1 MICEVI
7 GQGIDRPTNKSMVYV
22 SVLAGSEP
30 DLMSW
35 AVPNLGAPNA
45 VHLCKGDARDV
56 DLSGAD
62 VYLLAVDAWRLRS
75 PDSLTEPWAQAIGE
89 AGALAGEDRD
99 RRGAGGADRRRDDR
113 GEGAGDDRDRG
124 AARDDT
130 PLREEADGDRRREA
144 GAGGADGGVMGD
156 VRALGAALV
165 DGRRPPRDGVD
176 DRAAEPPGRGRRSD
190 RPPLGPPGGADAGL
204 QAAQAW
210 AGGPDRGPRG
220 REAAAAREAEPEAPR
235 VDLPE
240 RGRRLPAAFPPA
252 PPGAAGAREA
262 EPWEAVCAK
271 GFFDAANDAKQKVE
285 RDDWTVAD
293 RLSSRHGR
301 KHQIRT
307 ARKLSRQVQLPGH
320 IRVPESDEEAILPKV
335 KKKKKKDRKRR
346 KRRRR
351 SGSRSRSSSKRS
363 SSTASSGESSNA
375 VFRGASAV
383 DVSRSRASR
392 ESAKRPHLVLVD
404 TLYQMSRT
412 LPRSSAEAT
421 MSKADIFRRLPPLF
435 APWFELKMAKIL
447 QQGGG
452 NSLRSER
459 EARTLVE
466 IADALLSGATLQS
479 LVLVLGRA
487 G

>member
-1 MICEVI
+1 ME
-7 GQGIDRPTNKSMVYV
+7 R
-22 SVLAGSEP
+22 
-30 DLMSW
+30 
-35 AVPNLGAPNA
+35 
-45 VHLCKGDARDV
+45 
-56 DLSGAD
+56 
-62 VYLLAVDAWRLRS
+62 
-75 PDSLTEPWAQAIGE
+75 
-89 AGALAGEDRD
+89 
-99 RRGAGGADRRRDDR
+99 
-113 GEGAGDDRDRG
+113 
-124 AARDDT
+124 
-130 PLREEADGDRRREA
+130 
-144 GAGGADGGVMGD
+144 GGVD
-156 VRALGAALV
+156 E
-165 DGRRPPRDGVD
+165 
-176 DRAAEPPGRGRRSD
+176 RAADPPGRGRRPD
-190 RPPLGPPGGADAGL
+190 RPPLGPPGGADAGH
-204 QAAQAW
+204 QAAQTW
-210 AGGPDRGPRG
+210 ADGPAPGPRE
-220 REAAAAREAEPEAPR
+220 RDAAAAGEAEPEAPR

-240 RGRRLPAAFPPA
+240 RGRGLPAAFPPA
-252 PPGAAGAREA
+252 PPGAPEARDLGHRIGPQQPAREA

-271 GFFDAANDAKQKVE
+271 GFFDAANDVKLKVE

-320 IRVPESDEEAILPKV
+320 IQVPESDEEAILPKT

-351 SGSRSRSSSKRS
+351 SGSRSRNSSKRS
-363 SSTASSGESSNA
+363 SSSASSSESSNA

-392 ESAKRPHLVLVD
+392 ESAKRPHLFLVD

-447 QQGGG
+447 QQGSG
-452 NSLRSER
+452 NSLRAER

-479 LVLVLGRA
+479 LMLVLGRSKA
-487 G
+487 LTEAHGRDGSWATAQHYEVTEAEGSGILS